1 MKALSLFNGISGL
14 HLALDKSG
22 IEADTLYYAEIDKF
36 ANKVTETQYPNDIPL
51 GDVTK
56 WEDWDIDW
64 SEIDLVT
71 AGFPCFTET
80 TQVLT
85 SQGYKSIKDVNIGD
99 LVVTHTNNWQPV
111 TAKFHKENYV
121 WEVKAQG
128 VLTTETTEEHPYLV
142 SEMTRINGKRT
153 FSTPEW
159 VEVKNLNKNHFV
171 CFPKIEKECNPLN
184 LSEEDCYILGR
195 YVADGHTAKHLRKE
209 KGREG
214 ERFWNLILSVGSHK
228 IPKIETKHCLH
239 KHGKSVHRMVFCNK
253 RLVEI
258 AEKYLGVGSINKEI
272 SPIFLELPKNLLEL
286 FLNGLL
292 DGDGSDRDGLYRL
305 TSISQKLVMSLN
317 LAIMKVYGVVG
328 NITKTFRPKTTTIE
342 GRVVNQKDTYTI
354 SFTKEVRKQKHY
366 HEIEKLFLAPIK
378 SVKNTGVIDDVY
390 NIEVATDNSYTA
402 NNAVVHNCQ
411 AWSIAGKGLGDK
423 DERGMLFWTTLDII
437 SKVMQNNPKAKFI
450 LENVKMKKE
459 FEDYITHHTSQA
471 LGEVTK
477 TLINSALV
485 SAQNRNRFYW
495 TNFEVSQPQDLGLIL
510 LDVIEEPVVA
520 KYDLPEMYVE
530 RYEEHSKAKG
540 NKFGTTKLPNT
551 IGQRHECYGVGG
563 KIGALSATMNKQP
576 PQYICG
582 IKNESAMKNGKAY
595 TLTASQGNC
604 VAWNSCERK
613 QRTMLPVSL
622 SDEEI
627 PNVYNGVLY
636 RKLSPVECER
646 LQNIP
651 DNFTDCVSNSQ
662 RYKSIG
668 NGWTINVIS
677 HILDCAFKE
686 A

>member
-22 IEADTLYYAEIDKF
+22 IEVDTLYYAEIDKF
-36 ANKVTETQYPNDIPL
+36 ANKVTETHYPNDIPL

-71 AGFPCFTET
+71 AGFP
-80 TQVLT
+80 
-85 SQGYKSIKDVNIGD
+85 
-99 LVVTHTNNWQPV
+99 
-111 TAKFHKENYV
+111 
-121 WEVKAQG
+121 
-128 VLTTETTEEHPYLV
+128 
-142 SEMTRINGKRT
+142 
-153 FSTPEW
+153 
-159 VEVKNLNKNHFV
+159 
-171 CFPKIEKECNPLN
+171 
-184 LSEEDCYILGR
+184 
-195 YVADGHTAKHLRKE
+195 
-209 KGREG
+209 
-214 ERFWNLILSVGSHK
+214 
-228 IPKIETKHCLH
+228 
-239 KHGKSVHRMVFCNK
+239 
-253 RLVEI
+253 
-258 AEKYLGVGSINKEI
+258 
-272 SPIFLELPKNLLEL
+272 
-286 FLNGLL
+286 
-292 DGDGSDRDGLYRL
+292 
-305 TSISQKLVMSLN
+305 
-317 LAIMKVYGVVG
+317 
-328 NITKTFRPKTTTIE
+328 
-342 GRVVNQKDTYTI
+342 
-354 SFTKEVRKQKHY
+354 
-366 HEIEKLFLAPIK
+366 
-378 SVKNTGVIDDVY
+378 
-390 NIEVATDNSYTA
+390 
-402 NNAVVHNCQ
+402 CQ

-437 SKVMQNNPKAKFI
+437 SKVMQSNPKAKYI

-495 TNFEVSQPQDLGLIL
+495 TNFEVSQPKDLGLIL
-510 LDVIEEPVVA
+510 LDVIEEPVVS

-530 RYEEHSKAKG
+530 RYEEYSEPKG
-540 NKFGTTKLPNT
+540 NRLGTTKLPNT

-563 KIGALSATMNKQP
+563 KIGALTATMYKQP
-576 PQYICG
+576 PQYVCG

-613 QRTMLPVSL
+613 QRTMVPVSL
-622 SDEEI
+622 SDEEM

-651 DNFTDCVSNSQ
+651 DNFTDCISNSQ
-662 RYKSIG
+662 RYKAIG

-677 HILDCAFKE
+677 HILDCAFKDKNSDIE
-686 A
+686 LGG